1 MVYFDLLLQTFIDK
15 AIGSVSHFTNR
26 QAIVDKI
33 LMWQAK
39 KDEWCLHT
47 YNHIKGHRFFKTS
60 SYSESNHASLT
71 ARISDSS
78 RRQLEEF
85 IAKIVETQSAL
96 MQERQRLLYDWESIS
111 HRKNEMQ

>member
-1 MVYFDLLLQTFIDK
+1 MAYFDLSLQTIIDK
-15 AIGSVSHFTNR
+15 AIGSVLHFTNR

-33 LMWQAK
+33 SIWQVT
-39 KDEWCLHT
+39 KDEWCFHI
-47 YNHIKGHRFFKTS
+47 YKHIKGHRFLKTS

-85 IAKIVETQSAL
+85 VAKLV
-96 MQERQRLLYDWESIS
+96 
-111 HRKNEMQ
+111 K